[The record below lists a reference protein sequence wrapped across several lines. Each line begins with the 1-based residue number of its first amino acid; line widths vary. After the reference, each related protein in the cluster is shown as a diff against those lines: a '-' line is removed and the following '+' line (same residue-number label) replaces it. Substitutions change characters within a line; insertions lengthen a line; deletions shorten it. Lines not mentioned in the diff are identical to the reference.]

1 MVDTRALAQ
10 VIILNELMDSD
21 DEKPHR
27 GKTRRWVKRRSD
39 RGYFNNIIKEL
50 RVEDRTGFRD
60 MFRMDVADFEYILT
74 QISDLISPKHRLG
87 GTDPIKCD
95 ERLAITLR
103 YLATGESFQSLS
115 YQFRISLN
123 AVSYI
128 VKGCCKAIVERM
140 ALAFIKVPSTKAEW
154 LDISRKFEER

>member
-27 GKTRRWVKRRSD
+27 GKTRRWVLKRSD

-50 RVEDRTGFRD
+50 RVEDHTGFRN
-60 MFRMDVADFEYILT
+60 MFRMDVVDFEYILR

-87 GTDPIKCD
+87 GTYPSFC
-95 ERLAITLR
+95 LALPVV
-103 YLATGESFQSLS
+103 AC
-115 YQFRISLN
+115 
-123 AVSYI
+123 V
-128 VKGCCKAIVERM
+128 
-140 ALAFIKVPSTKAEW
+140 
-154 LDISRKFEER
+154 

>member
-39 RGYFNNIIKEL
+39 WGYFNNVIKEL
-50 RVEDRTGFRD
+50 RVADRTGFRY

-74 QISDLISPKHRLG
+74 HISHLISPKHRLD

-95 ERLAITLR
+95 KRL
-103 YLATGESFQSLS
+103 
-115 YQFRISLN
+115 
-123 AVSYI
+123 
-128 VKGCCKAIVERM
+128 
-140 ALAFIKVPSTKAEW
+140 
-154 LDISRKFEER
+154 

>member
-50 RVEDRTGFRD
+50 RVEDRTD
-60 MFRMDVADFEYILT
+60 LT
-74 QISDLISPKHRLG
+74 GIGQGMKRP
-87 GTDPIKCD
+87 
-95 ERLAITLR
+95 
-103 YLATGESFQSLS
+103 
-115 YQFRISLN
+115 N
-123 AVSYI
+123 AS
-128 VKGCCKAIVERM
+128 
-140 ALAFIKVPSTKAEW
+140 
-154 LDISRKFEER
+154 

>member
-74 QISDLISPKHRLG
+74 QISDLISPKHRL
-87 GTDPIKCD
+87 
-95 ERLAITLR
+95 
-103 YLATGESFQSLS
+103 S
-115 YQFRISLN
+115 
-123 AVSYI
+123 
-128 VKGCCKAIVERM
+128 
-140 ALAFIKVPSTKAEW
+140 STNPVVACV
-154 LDISRKFEER
+154 

>member
-74 QISDLISPKHRLG
+74 QISDLISSSLL
-87 GTDPIKCD
+87 
-95 ERLAITLR
+95 LAML
-103 YLATGESFQSLS
+103 LA
-115 YQFRISLN
+115 QFFF
-123 AVSYI
+123 
-128 VKGCCKAIVERM
+128 C
-140 ALAFIKVPSTKAEW
+140 LAFPVVVCV
-154 LDISRKFEER
+154 